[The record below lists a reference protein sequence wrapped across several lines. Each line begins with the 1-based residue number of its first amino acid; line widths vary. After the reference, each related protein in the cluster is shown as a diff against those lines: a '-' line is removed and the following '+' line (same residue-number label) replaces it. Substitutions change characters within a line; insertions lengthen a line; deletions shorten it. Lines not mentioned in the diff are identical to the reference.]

1 MGPRIRFSDLD
12 DAILDRMIATL
23 APFVS
28 EERKARIAATIA
40 ARTREV
46 VLVLEDFYDDQNA
59 SAVLRTA
66 EAFGVLEVHTIERT
80 LPFEVNTKI
89 SSGAYKWLDL
99 VHHKDAAP
107 CYADLKARG
116 YTIWASGIRGDT
128 VPLEAIDVRPKI
140 ALVFGN
146 EHQGLTEH
154 AMGHADGR
162 FKVPMHGFVESL
174 NVSVA
179 AGVSTYHVLQQKRAL
194 GTALH
199 LSDREKKRLRAEW
212 FARTVRA
219 SKALLAREGL
229 LPGQRE
235 TCQPGDGD

>member
-1 MGPRIRFSDLD
+1 MPRLRFRDLD
-12 DAILDRMIATL
+12 VAIVDRMIATL

-28 EERKARIAATIA
+28 EERKTRIDAAIE

-46 VLVLEDFYDDQNA
+46 VLVLEDFYDEQNA

-66 EAFGVLEVHTIERT
+66 EAFGILEVHTIERT

-99 VHHKDAAP
+99 VHHKHAAP
-107 CYADLKARG
+107 CYAALKARG

-128 VPLEAIDVRPKI
+128 VPLEAIDARPKI

-179 AGVSTYHVLQQKRAL
+179 AAVSTYHVLGQKRAL
-194 GTALH
+194 DVVLP
-199 LSDREKKRLRAEW
+199 LSDEEKRRLKAEW
-212 FARTVRA
+212 FALSVRA
-219 SKALLAREGL
+219 SKALLARAGL

-235 TCQPGDGD
+235 TCQPREED